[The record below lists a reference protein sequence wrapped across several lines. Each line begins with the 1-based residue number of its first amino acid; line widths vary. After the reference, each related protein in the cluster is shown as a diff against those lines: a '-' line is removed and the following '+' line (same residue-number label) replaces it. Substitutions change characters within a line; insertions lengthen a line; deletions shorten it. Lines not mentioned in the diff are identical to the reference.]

1 MGGGARPVAVRHV
14 SCGRLDRCPGRI
26 SCVNCRQTFDSQRR
40 LCREAWRWRSVA
52 PVLHTQRTATY
63 HYIYTLAQNTWRFR
77 VIVEFEFMNNIIN
90 NSNSNENTRT
100 MSVLLL
106 SRKVGTWSEPDDRYC
121 VRFHPLLRQRYR
133 PAFAVSLLLCSI
145 YYNSNLL

>member
-1 MGGGARPVAVRHV
+1 
-14 SCGRLDRCPGRI
+14 
-26 SCVNCRQTFDSQRR
+26 
-40 LCREAWRWRSVA
+40 
-52 PVLHTQRTATY
+52 
-63 HYIYTLAQNTWRFR
+63 
-77 VIVEFEFMNNIIN
+77 MNNIIN